1 VCLVCDEF
9 LKPNEAH
16 TLSLEELEVVQN
28 ILTPSTWNAVAG
40 PIARKYEYVG
50 DVGDCDDYEEIRE
63 WIANMLLSPRGC
75 YVRKGPGRCKE
86 GFAVCSQ
93 CQMSL
98 GKKMMPRFA
107 IANHFAF
114 GSPPECLLE
123 LTEVELAMLT
133 PVKTHGY
140 CFSYTGGKNKQLKGS
155 LSYYKVAMESIARAA
170 AHFDVLK
177 MHENI
182 VVLLHGKMT
191 AQQKAIARKKNQ
203 IRVKKVL
210 VALKWL
216 VKNHEE
222 WKQKDINFAST
233 KSNLRSPVL
242 VDNTSPDDS
251 LCTHGVMQQIGH
263 MSCFHA

>member
-1 VCLVCDEF
+1 MDPEIVKNKINERFERILHHTPGGHVKPYVCLVCDEF

-98 GKKMMPRFA
+98 GR
-107 IANHFAF
+107 
-114 GSPPECLLE
+114 
-123 LTEVELAMLT
+123 
-133 PVKTHGY
+133 
-140 CFSYTGGKNKQLKGS
+140 
-155 LSYYKVAMESIARAA
+155 R
-170 AHFDVLK
+170 
-177 MHENI
+177 
-182 VVLLHGKMT
+182 
-191 AQQKAIARKKNQ
+191 
-203 IRVKKVL
+203 
-210 VALKWL
+210 
-216 VKNHEE
+216 
-222 WKQKDINFAST
+222 
-233 KSNLRSPVL
+233 
-242 VDNTSPDDS
+242 
-251 LCTHGVMQQIGH
+251 
-263 MSCFHA
+263 